1 MEKQFDKKQFNTKLY
16 MMFAF
21 WGVILVIGIISLILS
36 SSLQGA
42 SYNDDPKNYYGTYE
56 GSNSSG
62 WVCLEIY
69 EDCAILYD
77 PDETIYNY
85 RYLSPTKVQEDYG
98 KEDGRAGIFLY
109 QDDPNYGILFWLY
122 NVDGKIYLRE
132 KVTDLK
138 LTCTYLK
145 N

>member
-1 MEKQFDKKQFNTKLY
+1 MKKQFDKKQFEAKQTIKML
-16 MMFAF
+16 F
-21 WGVILVIGIISLILS
+21 WSVILVIGIISLILS
-36 SSLQGA
+36 SSLKGA
-42 SYNDDPKNYYGTYE
+42 SYNNDPKNYYGSYE
-56 GSNSSG
+56 GVSSSG

-109 QDDPNYGILFWLY
+109 QEDPNYGILFWLY
-122 NVDGKIYLRE
+122 NVDGEIYLIE
-132 KVTDLK
+132 KVSGLE
-138 LTCTYLK
+138 LS
-145 N
+145 